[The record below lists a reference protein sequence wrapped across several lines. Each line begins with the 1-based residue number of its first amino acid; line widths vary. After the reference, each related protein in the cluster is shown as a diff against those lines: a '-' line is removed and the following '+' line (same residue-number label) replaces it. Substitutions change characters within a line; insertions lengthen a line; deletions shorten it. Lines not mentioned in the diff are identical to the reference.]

1 MTDISETA
9 PVTAPNS
16 RTAATAPRPD
26 PSSIWA
32 FRGTLSRRAQI
43 GIGVG
48 TSVGLL
54 LVWEAVTSVGLVNTT
69 FLPSPS
75 TVLSS
80 MLMMVQKQNL
90 LQHCHE

>member
-9 PVTAPNS
+9 PVTVPDP

-54 LVWEAVTSVGLVNTT
+54 LIWEAVARIGLTRVRTYK
-69 FLPSPS
+69 PS
-75 TVLSS
+75 
-80 MLMMVQKQNL
+80 
-90 LQHCHE
+90 CGAAA